1 MTSKQFTKKL
11 NQVLTLVL
19 TIAALA
25 VGQSA
30 WAASSFTIDASYN
43 SSTHKTTFTI
53 TRTGNTALAE
63 TIDWRV
69 VSLSAIAG
77 QHFTVDD
84 QSGYDGTATFS
95 AGISTAS
102 VTISEN
108 TPGTDAYKYQTGTER
123 SYRFEVLDR
132 DGYILAS
139 KDRSMTTGTSVPSSG
154 AFNIKDVTIY
164 SSEYTADDRGY
175 DNNGYKSVSSSA
187 YFTSSNAPKAYL
199 QQISAQLRMTLSF
212 QGKEN
217 DDAYE
222 YLQLLFDNTSSCD
235 NRSGCS
241 NGDPGNIS
249 HSSYMAG
256 FEMNTGAKD
265 DTYRTY
271 TFPVTSVGD
280 NEGATDPWGYDPTN
294 HKWPLKKQKF
304 KSGSRA
310 SDGRIIVPIG
320 FNSIVLRLNAS
331 GSSGSDEWAVNNV
344 KAHIQ
349 AVDATAPSVLAGFVA
364 PGKHAAGNTMYV
376 SLAFNE
382 IVKVTGTPT
391 LNTANGWG
399 TLSYV
404 AGSGSNVLTFSGI
417 IGDNALGY
425 LTITGWSGTITD
437 LAGNAPSSITYSSK
451 CERDASYAYSIGY
464 SLNGGKTPGNPS
476 NYTYDTETFTLNAP
490 TKTGYTFAGWTGSNG
505 DTPETT
511 VQISKHS
518 YGKKSFTA
526 HWTANHYTVHFDANA
541 TNGINAT
548 GSMDDQTFTYDESQ
562 ALTKNTFT
570 RPGYTFAGWNTKS
583 DGTGT
588 SYADGYK
595 LNNLSATN
603 NGTVTLYAKWK
614 VISWTGNGQD
624 MNHAYMIE
632 YPSQLIKLSED
643 VAGGNKYVSF
653 CFKLK
658 NDIDMQGVTFNGIGD
673 NDHSFQGRFNGNGKA
688 IRNLTINRPSSNYV
702 GLFGYVT
709 SEYASVKNLTID
721 GADIIG
727 NNYVSAI
734 VGYNSSTIENCLV
747 KNSSVKAKASDAL
760 AGVYVGHNNSSNNTL
775 NKDYYINCTR
785 KIGNAT
791 NSSTN
796 IGTGDGD
803 IKGIHSLHTITMDDG
818 RISASGE
825 TLVLDD
831 VTYYASNTT
840 VMLSCSDVPEGYS
853 CAYSTNKGAS
863 INSSFSMPAEN
874 IRIYVSMA
882 PDFWRWW
889 HADADHD
896 GTTEDRAYII
906 RTATGINLLANLVS
920 QGNTYKNKFF
930 KLEHDIKYDLNN
942 LDENG
947 ENYTPIGNFH
957 HKFQG
962 TFDGQGYTI
971 SGIRLK
977 KMGSDYYQDCNQ
989 GIFGVIMDATIKN
1002 VVLND
1007 AIITGCNQV
1016 GGIVGDTSS
1025 KNTIEN
1031 CLVLNSEINNTSGTQ
1046 CGAILGMYSS
1056 NVTLANNYYYHCT
1069 VNGKTINVGTW
1080 LDDQPTNNGALCV
1093 YTMTR
1098 QRNIRAAAQPILNYR
1113 ETNYYLPGTPV
1124 TLSHVDGFNMTA
1136 YTVKD
1141 ANDNDIAL
1149 TNGNTFETPASDVT
1163 ITADLTA
1170 IPWDGD
1176 GRRINP
1182 FVIEYPS
1189 QLDLLAKKTIGLD
1202 GFEPN
1207 YFAGTYF
1214 ILKNDIRYDPEDLD
1228 AEGKN
1233 YTPIGNN
1240 TRPFAGI
1247 FEGNG
1252 HTISGIRVARR
1263 GNTNDDSYLGLFGNV
1278 ISGEIRNVILND
1290 ARFFGYSNI
1299 GSFVGRATASRI
1311 MNCYTTDS
1319 VFVWAGYNGSQCLG
1333 GIAGYIFDSKIEG
1346 CINFA
1351 QVKDNANS
1359 NCKYF
1364 GGIVGYESLSAISHN
1379 TVIEST
1385 IAASSYVGAISGCT
1399 EDFSHLN
1406 NNYYYGAKII
1416 KNAYS
1421 TWDGIG
1427 NGGIGLSDGFA
1438 DVTDNDGAVKANGI
1452 PLSDDHKNTFI
1463 LRKYYKDEKGSR
1475 PFTLTGR
1482 RFIVSDKTWNTVCLP
1497 FSISE
1502 SAMKNNTAHLFNDA
1516 IVMEMDPDETT
1527 LDNGVLRLAFKQTK
1541 SIQAGKPYLIKV
1553 VNHLYQPNTSPTF
1566 NNGYISVVEPEAVTS
1581 NDGMV
1586 TFVGQFDPFVVSDG
1600 RNDDDDNPT
1609 PDNINNIVMLGSN
1622 NTLGYSK
1629 NPRTLHTFR
1638 CHFYVSSGSDKARD
1652 FELNFDDGEITS
1664 VTDKEMVVKFKLD
1677 NWYTLDGKK
1686 LDGEPTEKGIYIYK
1700 GKKVIKK
1707 KEDEK

>member
-1 MTSKQFTKKL
+1 MKPFITSHL
-11 NQVLTLVL
+11 NRVLTLIL
-19 TIAALA
+19 TIIAL
-25 VGQSA
+25 VMGQNT
-30 WAASSFTIDASYN
+30 WADNGWDIQTNTSGN
-43 SSTHKTTFTI
+43 VTTFTI
-53 TRTGNTALAE
+53 TRTNTAVAE
-63 TIDWRV
+63 TVRYRLV
-69 VSLSAIAG
+69 NLSAYAMQHYYVSKINGEDADLTVPVMNLRGEFTFTAG
-77 QHFTVDD
+77 ETKSRTITVTE
-84 QSGYDGTATFS
+84 QTA
-95 AGISTAS
+95 
-102 VTISEN
+102 N
-108 TPGTDAYKYQTGTER
+108 NDAYLYQTGTER
-123 SYRFEVLDR
+123 SYKLEVTDIGGFL
-132 DGYILAS
+132 LAE
-139 KDRSMTTGTSVPSSG
+139 KTRSFKTGT
-154 AFNIKDVTIY
+154 NISDNIFRIRDITIQ
-164 SSEYTADDRGY
+164 SDEYKNTDAGY
-175 DNNGYKSVSSSA
+175 ENNNVKSVASSS
-187 YFTSSNAPKAYL
+187 YFDYVAPRTYFQHIGAE
-199 QQISAQLRMTLSF
+199 LRMTLTMDVRE
-212 QGKEN
+212 QN
-217 DDAYE
+217 DGYQ
-222 YLQLLFDNTSSCD
+222 YMSILTSKTLFD

-241 NGDPGNIS
+241 NGDPGNINNS
-249 HSSYMAG
+249 LYMAG
-256 FEMNTGAKD
+256 FEHKTNGKD
-265 DTYRTY
+265 TEYKSY
-271 TFPVTSVGD
+271 SFPVTSVSD
-280 NEGATDPWGYDPTN
+280 NEGHSNPWGHGTQYI
-294 HKWPLKKQKF
+294 LSKQKF
-304 KSGSRA
+304 NTNRRA
-310 SDGRIIVPIG
+310 SDGRLILPLDFDYLAV
-320 FNSIVLRLNAS
+320 RCNAS
-331 GSSGSDEWAVNNV
+331 GGGTDHDEWWAKNV

-437 LAGNAPSSITYSSK
+437 LAGNAPSSITYNSN

-464 SLNGGKTPGNPS
+464 SLNGGQNPGNPS
-476 NYTYDTETFTLNAP
+476 KYTYDTETFTLNAP
-490 TKTGYTFAGWTGSNG
+490 TRTGYTFAGWTGSNG

-603 NGTVTLYAKWK
+603 NGTVTLYAKWN
-614 VISWTGNGQD
+614 VINWTGNGQD

-803 IKGIHSLHTITMDDG
+803 IKGIHSLHTITMDDD

-825 TLVLDD
+825 TLVLDN

-840 VMLSCSDVPEGYS
+840 VMLSCSGVPEGYS

-930 KLEHDIKYDLNN
+930 KLEHDIKYDPNN

-947 ENYTPIGNFH
+947 ENYTPIGNFYH
-957 HKFQG
+957 NFQG

-977 KMGSDYYQDCNQ
+977 KMGDNNTQNGKQ

-1069 VNGKTINVGTW
+1069 VNGKTTNIGTYQG
-1080 LDDQPTNNGALCV
+1080 DKPTNNGALCV

-1124 TLSHVDGFNMTA
+1124 KLSHVDGFNMTA

-1299 GSFVGRATASRI
+1299 GSFVGRGVTTLI
-1311 MNCYTTDS
+1311 KNCYTTDS

-1333 GIAGYIFDSKIEG
+1333 GIAGYLFDSKIEG

-1406 NNYYYGAKII
+1406 NNYYYGAKVI
-1416 KNAYS
+1416 KNANS

-1427 NGGIGLSDGFA
+1427 NGGIGLSGGFA
-1438 DVTDNDGAVKANGI
+1438 DITDNDGAVKANGI

-1475 PFTLTGR
+1475 SFTLTGR

-1581 NDGMV
+1581 NDGTV

-1600 RNDDDDNPT
+1600 RNDEDYNPT
-1609 PDNINNIVMLGSN
+1609 PNNINDIVMLGNN

-1664 VTDKEMVVKFKLD
+1664 ATDTEMVVEFKLD

-1686 LDGEPTEKGIYIYK
+1686 LDGEPTEKGVYIYK

-1707 KEDEK
+1707 